1 MGLLMG
7 VIAFILEKI
16 VMRSVRREGGGTP
29 SAGGM
34 TVTTKG
40 GEIDVDDLLALAD
53 DVDHD
58 TRVSSPPMMPNVT
71 GIQGATRSD
80 NAVKPLANTAATA
93 IRPRVN
99 RRPARRIVSSSE
111 AARKFTSSF

>member
-1 MGLLMG
+1 MTSNDRAKPTGLRRLERGVMGLLMG

-40 GEIDVDDLLALAD
+40 GEIDVDEL
-53 DVDHD
+53 
-58 TRVSSPPMMPNVT
+58 
-71 GIQGATRSD
+71 
-80 NAVKPLANTAATA
+80 
-93 IRPRVN
+93 
-99 RRPARRIVSSSE
+99 
-111 AARKFTSSF
+111 